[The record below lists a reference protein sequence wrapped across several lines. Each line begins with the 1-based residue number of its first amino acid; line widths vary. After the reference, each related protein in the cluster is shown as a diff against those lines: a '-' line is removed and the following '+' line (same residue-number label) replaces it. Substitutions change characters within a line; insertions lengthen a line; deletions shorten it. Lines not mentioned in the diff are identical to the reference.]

1 MPRSRT
7 RRKFHRYSYQ
17 AFAKLNLTLDIL
29 GRRDDGFHNVMTVMQ
44 TIDLSDRLLFATRD
58 GSADSADALQ
68 LQCGRSSLQSEAN
81 LVMRA
86 ARLMQDALCKRGR
99 FAPALTIELR
109 KRIPVAAGLGGGS
122 SDAARTL
129 SALNEIWQVGLS
141 SSELEQ
147 LAATLGS
154 DVPFFLYGGTMLA
167 EGRGEVLT
175 PLPSPPPLWVVL
187 LRPPIHVSD
196 KTRRLYTTLQPG
208 DYSSGAATRA
218 FVSTLQHAPEMLT
231 PDWWKQWA
239 TGGNAFAPIWERI
252 APRIATYRQ
261 AMYDAG
267 AEIVLMSGA
276 GPTIYTL
283 TTGEHEAHSI
293 QLILRERGMTALLAR
308 FIR

>member
-1 MPRSRT
+1 
-7 RRKFHRYSYQ
+7 
-17 AFAKLNLTLDIL
+17 
-29 GRRDDGFHNVMTVMQ
+29 MTVMQ

-68 LQCGRSSLQSEAN
+68 LLCGRASLQSEAN

-99 FAPALTIELR
+99 QAPALTIELR

-122 SDAARTL
+122 SDAACTL
-129 SALNEIWQVGLS
+129 AALNEIWQVGLIAY
-141 SSELEQ
+141 ELEQ

-154 DVPFFLYGGTMLA
+154 DVPFFLHGGTMLA
-167 EGRGEVLT
+167 EGRGEILT
-175 PLPSPPPLWVVL
+175 PLPAPPPFWVVL
-187 LRPPIHVSD
+187 LRPPIHIPD
-196 KTRRLYTTLQPG
+196 KTRRLYAELQPSE
-208 DYSSGAATRA
+208 YSTGAATQA
-218 FVSTLQHAPEMLT
+218 FVSRLQHAPETIT

-239 TGGNAFAPIWERI
+239 SGGNTFAPIWDRL

-267 AEIVLMSGA
+267 AETVLMSGA

-283 TTGEHEAHSI
+283 TTGEREAHSI
-293 QLILRERGMTALLAR
+293 QLMLREHGMAALLAR
-308 FIR
+308 FV